1 MIKFS
6 LPRGFTLIESLIAL
20 LLGSVSLMALVSLVS
35 SSLAISNDIIQK
47 SRLQEALGNII
58 SRITED
64 VRRAGYAGNSL
75 IVLSD
80 PDVTST
86 VFNQAIE
93 LSEYPGE
100 AVNSCILYS
109 YDRNDNG
116 ILDTNS
122 PSELFGFRLR
132 DKSIEIRKNGAGC
145 TASGW
150 EDLTEASIVEVDQ
163 FSFSRQATVNN
174 QITTQ
179 KIMLSVTGF
188 LKSSYQY
195 SVQAVTEVVPENVL
209 Y

>member
-47 SRLQEALGNII
+47 SRLQEELGNII
-58 SRITED
+58 SLISED
-64 VRRAGYAGNSL
+64 VRRAGYAGNNL
-75 IVLSD
+75 IVLTD
-80 PDVTST
+80 PNVTST
-86 VFNQAIE
+86 VFNQVIE

-100 AVNSCILYS
+100 AANSCILYS

-116 ILDTNS
+116 ILDTTS

-163 FSFSRQATVNN
+163 FSFSSQATVNN

-188 LKSSYQY
+188 LKSSHQY